1 MNHNQYYVYIL
12 TNRSNKTLYIGFTN
26 DLRRRVLEHKKKLV
40 EGFTKKYYLNK
51 LIYFEKY
58 LEMADAQKRERQ
70 LKNWHRDWKL
80 NLIKENNSDFQDLSE
95 GWYDDID
102 KIN

>member
-1 MNHNQYYVYIL
+1 
-12 TNRSNKTLYIGFTN
+12 
-26 DLRRRVLEHKKKLV
+26 
-40 EGFTKKYYLNK
+40 
-51 LIYFEKY
+51 
-58 LEMADAQKRERQ
+58 MAEARKRERQ